1 MTEFVLS
8 IDPGLSSAI
17 VLLSYDPD
25 DVPTLEYV
33 TQFSGGAEAVNGWVS
48 KRQREP
54 HAGFWVEQF
63 FWIEPEDVICESF
76 TARSTKGFAY
86 TTASLEALPVIGGLV
101 ALGLVDRADK
111 KRYRSPKD
119 QYLVGGKAEAAKKR
133 QHRFLEDSGYYIGR
147 KEIGETL
154 KDYDDARSATA
165 HGLAYIAKVKRHKPT
180 FDLISNWVERN
191 PV

>member
-1 MTEFVLS
+1 MTEYVLS

-17 VLLSYDPD
+17 ALLSYEPD

-33 TQFSGGAEAVNGWVS
+33 TQFSGGAEAMSTWVIR
-48 KRQREP
+48 RQDGGS
-54 HAGFWVEQF
+54 AVEVLPDKLVF
-63 FWIEPEDVICESF
+63 PSDTICEAF
-76 TARSTKGFAY
+76 TARATKGFSY

-101 ALGLVDRADK
+101 ALGLVVRSGP
-111 KRYRSPKD
+111 RYRSPKE
-119 QYLVGGKAEAAKKR
+119 QYLVGGKEAQAKKR

-180 FDLISNWVERN
+180 FDMISNWVERN